1 MIQLRTSLFS
11 MVVVSFI
18 LQYYLMSYIMTD
30 STVNIKNSLG
40 KLYVS
45 TIMASTMGI
54 IEVYMY
60 DNMANVSSWS
70 YYVPLVTIL
79 VASVIMYRQQKGV
92 DEKNYLSEMIEHHS
106 MALLTSRAI
115 LEKTNDNQVK
125 NLAQNIIKSQQSEIN
140 YMGQL
145 LMKY

>member
-1 MIQLRTSLFS
+1 
-11 MVVVSFI
+11 
-18 LQYYLMSYIMTD
+18 MTD

-92 DEKNYLSEMIEHHS
+92 DEKNYLNEMIEHHS

-115 LEKTNDNQVK
+115 LEKTNDKQVK

-145 LMKY
+145 LTQY

>member
-92 DEKNYLSEMIEHHS
+92 DENNYLNEMIEHHS

-145 LMKY
+145 LAKY

>member
-92 DEKNYLSEMIEHHS
+92 DENNYLNEMIEHHS

-145 LMKY
+145 LTKY